1 MILLSASVGL
11 SEASTRLVSV
21 LTVRA
26 TPAPMLAPRS
36 VLWGLYLK
44 KILVC
49 LALAA
54 LGLQAQTSSIQGS
67 VTDSQNAIV
76 PTAVVTLTNTA
87 TSASR
92 KAVSADGTYNFAQV
106 PPGTYKLEAQSPG
119 FRTFQA
125 DVVLQINVP
134 STLDIKLEVGQ
145 VTEVIH
151 VEEVAAPINTQNATI
166 GNPFT
171 ETQVRQLPL
180 QTRNVVELL
189 SLQPGVT
196 ATGEVLGARRDQN
209 NVTLDGVDV
218 NNNENSGVS
227 SGSQNQQTAGS
238 QGLTSALPVPL
249 DSVQEFRVT
258 IAGQGADQGRSSG
271 GQVTL
276 VTKSG
281 SNQFHGS
288 LYEFHRN
295 VKTAAND
302 WFSNRSGL
310 AREALI
316 RNQYG
321 ASLGGRIVR
330 DKAFFFLNW
339 EDRKDRSAA
348 AQSRNVPTETLK
360 QGIVQFRQNDG
371 TVGSINPSEVRT
383 VDPKGLGVNPAMID
397 ILKQYPVA
405 NDLAG
410 GSDRGLNFGLYRF
423 NAPLTRNDRAYVAK
437 FDFNLTQ
444 KQSFMV
450 RGTLADNKRDDILAQ
465 FPGQDAASKVVD
477 NSRGLSARHQYV
489 FTPSLVNVFNFGYT
503 RLGIATTGSNQPSLQ
518 FDGITPFTNFTR
530 GVGRIIP
537 TTNFVDDITWTKKTH
552 TIQGGI
558 NFRMIQNDRTAYTNS
573 FQSYSFSR
581 NTLGGL
587 GADASN
593 SIIDFI
599 RLRSGNSA
607 LGLSE
612 TQPAQR
618 ALGILLGVI
627 NQYSATYNFDLTG
640 KSVPFGQPIARSFA
654 TNEYEFYLQDVWK
667 VRKDLTV
674 TYGIR
679 YGNYAPPYEKNG
691 TQVTPTVPIEQVWAT
706 RLGSIMGGYS
716 NSNVPDLTFAPAG
729 PVNNGPNWYSRDN
742 NNWAPRLNI
751 AYAPNYDGLAGKL
764 FGKGSVLRIGASM
777 LYDRYGSSMVTN
789 FDSTGSPGL
798 ATQVTQ
804 PINTNFSTSARYGIG
819 ALPAIPNAP
828 AAVFPYTPP
837 VATGGF
843 GSYSGAF
850 SNLKAPYNYLLNASY
865 ARPLPGKLVVEV
877 GYIGRLARKS
887 LVRMDIFQ
895 PATQFKDA
903 KSGQTWAQAAGIL
916 RDHFE
921 RGGTVANLPAVPF
934 FENMFPGSA
943 NQLTP
948 GTATQNYYYAT
959 YNTYAGSDLDALN
972 DFDRVR
978 RTSGPLTGQ
987 CFSVSGCNTFFMK
1000 QAAGLQAWTNEGR
1013 SSYHAGQVTL
1023 RRPVTSG
1030 LGFDFNYTL
1039 SKSIDLTSGAE
1050 STAGSIQDAFNP
1062 SGFRGLSDF
1071 NAKHNITFNTVVELP
1086 FGKGKMFLNSA
1097 PGWVNTLI
1105 GGWQTTALWRYRSGN
1120 PLSVS
1125 AGGVYSVN
1133 YLNSSLGVV
1142 RPGAT
1147 LPEAKVQFNS
1157 NGQPS
1162 LFATNTVYQS
1172 IMGAYP
1178 GTTGTRAMFTGPSMS
1193 NVDLSLGKYFY
1204 VPKLEGHRV
1213 QLRAEAFN
1221 AFNNVNFNTPSL
1233 TLTTPSTFGQLTGVM
1248 QARVMQFALRY
1259 EF

>member
-1 MILLSASVGL
+1 M
-11 SEASTRLVSV
+11 
-21 LTVRA
+21 
-26 TPAPMLAPRS
+26 
-36 VLWGLYLK
+36 K
-44 KILVC
+44 KLLVC
-49 LALAA
+49 IALATLALH
-54 LGLQAQTSSIQGS
+54 AQTSSIQGA

-76 PTAVVTLTNTA
+76 PNAMVTLTNSA

-92 KAVSADGTYNFAQV
+92 KTVSADGSYQFAQV
-106 PPGTYKLEAQSPG
+106 PPGNYKLEAQSPG

-134 STLDIKLEVGQ
+134 STLDVKLEIGQ

-218 NNNENSGVS
+218 NDNQDSGVTS
-227 SGSQNQQTAGS
+227 NNQNAQAAGA

-310 AREALI
+310 ARENLI

-339 EDRKDRSAA
+339 EERKDRSAA

-371 TVGSINPSEVRT
+371 TIGSINPSEVKA
-383 VDPKGLGVNPAMID
+383 VDPLGIGVNTAMMN

-437 FDFNLTQ
+437 FDFNVTE
-444 KQSFMV
+444 KQSFMI
-450 RGTLADNKRDDILAQ
+450 RGTLADNKRDDTANLAQ
-465 FPGQDAASKVVD
+465 FPGQDAASKIVD

-489 FTPSLVNVFNFGYT
+489 FSPSLVNVFNFGYT
-503 RLGIATTGSNQPSLQ
+503 RLGIYKTGSQNQSLS
-518 FDGITPFTNFTR
+518 FDGITPFENFVR

-537 TTNFVDDITWTKKTH
+537 TTNLVNDLTWTKKTH
-552 TIQGGI
+552 TVQGGI
-558 NFRMIQNDRTAYTNS
+558 NFRLIQNDRVSYANS

-581 NTLGGL
+581 NTLAGL
-587 GADASN
+587 GSDASN
-593 SIIDFI
+593 AVNAFI
-599 RLRSGNSA
+599 KNRSGLSSLA
-607 LGLSE
+607 LSE
-612 TQPAQR
+612 TQPTQR

-640 KSVPFGQPIARSFA
+640 KSVAFGQPIARSFA
-654 TNEYEFYLQDVWK
+654 TNEYEFYIQDVWK
-667 VRKDLTV
+667 IRRDLTL
-674 TYGIR
+674 TYGVR
-679 YGNYAPPYEKNG
+679 YGNYAPPYETNG
-691 TQVTPTVPIEQVWAT
+691 TQVNTTVPIESVWAQ
-706 RLGSIMGGYS
+706 RVGASLGGVT
-716 NSNVPDLTFAPAG
+716 NSNINDLTFSAAG
-729 PVNNGPNWYSRDN
+729 PVNGAAGWYNRDN
-742 NNWAPRLNI
+742 NNWAPRLNM
-751 AYAPNYDGLAGKL
+751 AYAPDYNGFAGKL
-764 FGKGSVLRIGASM
+764 FGKGSVFRIGASM

-789 FDSTGSPGL
+789 FDQSGSPGL
-798 ATQVTQ
+798 ATQMTQ
-804 PINTNFSTSARYGIG
+804 PINTNFSTSARYGAG
-819 ALPAIPNAP
+819 SLPAIPQAP

-843 GSYSGAF
+843 GAYQGAF
-850 SNLKAPYNYLLNASY
+850 TNLVAPYNYLLNASY
-865 ARPLPGKLVVEV
+865 ARPLPGKLVIEV
-877 GYIGRLARKS
+877 GYVGRLARKS
-887 LVRMDIFQ
+887 LVRMDLFQ

-903 KSGQTWAQAAGIL
+903 KSGQTWTQAAGML
-916 RDHFE
+916 RDYYE
-921 RGGTVANLPAVPF
+921 RGMTAAQVPNVAF
-934 FENMFPGSA
+934 FENMFPGAA
-943 NQLTP
+943 NRYIN
-948 GTATQNYYYAT
+948 GSATQNYFYTT

-972 DFDRVR
+972 DMDRVR
-978 RTSGPLTGQ
+978 QSNGTCL
-987 CFSVSGCNTFFMK
+987 SVSGCNTFFMR
-1000 QAAGLQAWTNEGR
+1000 QAAGYLAWTNEGR
-1013 SSYHAGQVTL
+1013 SSYHSGQLTL
-1023 RRPVTSG
+1023 RRPVSNG
-1030 LGFDFNYTL
+1030 WGFDFNYTL
-1039 SKSIDLTSGAE
+1039 SKSIDMYSSAE
-1050 STAGSIQDAFNP
+1050 SGGTGTIQDSFNP
-1062 SGFRGLSDF
+1062 NGFRGLSDF
-1071 NAKHNITFNTVVELP
+1071 NAAHNITANTVVELP
-1086 FGKGKMFLNSA
+1086 FGKGKQFLNSA
-1097 PGWVNTLI
+1097 PGWVNTML
-1105 GGWQTTALWRYRSGN
+1105 GGWQTTMLWRYRSGN

-1133 YLNSSLGVV
+1133 YLNSSLGIV

-1147 LPEAKVQFNS
+1147 LPTASVQYNS
-1157 NGQPS
+1157 AGNPS
-1162 LFATNTVYQS
+1162 LFATNSVYTS

-1193 NVDLSLGKYFY
+1193 NFDLSLGKFFY
-1204 VPKLEGHRV
+1204 LPKLEGHRV

-1221 AFNNVNFNTPSL
+1221 AFNNVNFTTPSL
-1233 TLTTPSTFGQLTGVM
+1233 SLAAPSTFGQLTGVM

>member
-1 MILLSASVGL
+1 
-11 SEASTRLVSV
+11 
-21 LTVRA
+21 
-26 TPAPMLAPRS
+26 MLASRS

-44 KILVC
+44 KTLVC

-76 PTAVVTLTNTA
+76 PTAVVTLTNTG

-92 KAVSADGTYNFAQV
+92 KAVAADGTYNFAQV

-134 STLDIKLEVGQ
+134 STLDIKLEIGQ

-151 VEEVAAPINTQNATI
+151 VEETAAPVNTQNATI
-166 GNPFT
+166 GNAFN
-171 ETQVRQLPL
+171 EVQVRQLPL

-189 SLQPGVT
+189 SIQPGVT

-218 NNNENSGVS
+218 NDNQNSGVTS
-227 SGSQNQQTAGS
+227 SSQNAQAAGAA
-238 QGLTSALPVPL
+238 GLTSALPVPL

-271 GQVTL
+271 GQVSL

-281 SNQFHGS
+281 SNDFHGS

-321 ASLGGRIVR
+321 ASLGGRIIR

-348 AQSRNVPTETLK
+348 AQSRAVPTETLK

-371 TVGSINPSEVRT
+371 TIGQINPSEVRA
-383 VDPKGLGVNPAMID
+383 VDPLGLGVNSAMLD

-410 GSDRGLNFGLYRF
+410 GADRGLNFGLYRF

-437 FDFNLTQ
+437 FDFNLSQ
-444 KQSFMV
+444 KQSLML
-450 RGTLADNKRDDILAQ
+450 RGTLADNKRDDQSNLAQ
-465 FPGQDAASKVVD
+465 FPGQDAASKIVD
-477 NSRGLSARHQYV
+477 NSRGLAARHTYV
-489 FTPSLVNVFNFGYT
+489 FSPTLVNVFNFGYT
-503 RLGIATTGSNQPSLQ
+503 RLGLASTGSDQNALS
-518 FDGITPFTNFTR
+518 FDGIANPVNFVR

-537 TTNFVDDITWTKKTH
+537 TTNIVNDLTWTKKTH
-552 TIQGGI
+552 TVQGGI
-558 NFRMIQNDRTAYTNS
+558 NFRLIQNDRTS
-573 FQSYSFSR
+573 FATSYLSHSFSR
-581 NTLGGL
+581 NTLAGL

-593 SIIDFI
+593 AVNAFI
-599 RLRSGNSA
+599 RQRAGTST

-612 TQPAQR
+612 TQPTQR

-627 NQYSATYNFDLTG
+627 NQYSGTYNFDLSG
-640 KSVPFGQPIARSFA
+640 KAVPFGQAIARSFA
-654 TNEYEFYLQDVWK
+654 AQEYEFYIQDVWK
-667 VRKDLTV
+667 MRKDLTL
-674 TYGIR
+674 TYGVR

-691 TQVTPTVPIEQVWAT
+691 VQVAPTVPIEQVWDQ
-706 RLGSIMGGYS
+706 RVGSAMGGFT
-716 NSNVPDLTFAPAG
+716 NSNIADLTFAAAG
-729 PVNNGPNWYSRDN
+729 SANGAPSWYRRDN

-751 AYAPNYDGLAGKL
+751 AYAPNYDGFFGKL
-764 FGKGSVLRIGASM
+764 FGKGSVLRAGGSV
-777 LYDRYGSSMVTN
+777 LYDRYGSNMVTN
-789 FDSTGSPGL
+789 FDQSGSPGL
-798 ATQVTQ
+798 ATQRTQ
-804 PINTNFSTSARYGIG
+804 PINTNFTTSARYGMG
-819 ALPAIPNAP
+819 PLPSIPSAP
-828 AAVFPYTPP
+828 AATFPFTPD

-843 GSYSGAF
+843 GAYQGAF
-850 SNLKAPYNYLLNASY
+850 SNLAAPYNFLLNASY
-865 ARPLPGKLVVEV
+865 ARPLPGNMVIEV
-877 GYIGRLARKS
+877 GYVGRLARKS
-887 LVRMDIFQ
+887 LVRLDVFQ
-895 PATQFKDA
+895 PSTQFKDP
-903 KSGQTWAQAAGIL
+903 KSGQTWTQAAGIL

-921 RGGTVANLPAVPF
+921 RGGTAANVPNVAF
-934 FENMFPGSA
+934 FENMFPGAANRYITGSA
-943 NQLTP
+943 
-948 GTATQNYYYAT
+948 TANYYHTT

-972 DFDRVR
+972 DMDRVR
-978 RTSGPLTGQ
+978 QTSGPLTGQ
-987 CFSVSGCNTFFMK
+987 CLSVFGCNTFFMR
-1000 QAAGLQAWTNEGR
+1000 QAAGMPSWSNMGR
-1013 SSYHAGQVTL
+1013 SSYHGGQLVL
-1023 RRPVTSG
+1023 RRPVSKG
-1030 LGFDFNYTL
+1030 WGFDFNYTL
-1039 SKSIDLTSGAE
+1039 SKSIDLSSGAE
-1050 STAGSIQDAFNP
+1050 SAGTTIQDSFNP
-1062 SGFRGLSDF
+1062 TGFRGLSDF
-1071 NAKHNITFNTVVELP
+1071 DARHNITANTVVDLP
-1086 FGKGKMFLNSA
+1086 FGKGRRFLNSA
-1097 PGWVNTLI
+1097 PGVVNTLL
-1105 GGWQTTALWRYRSGN
+1105 GGWGTSMLWRYRSGN

-1133 YLNSSLGVV
+1133 YLNSSLGIA

-1147 LPEAKVQFNS
+1147 LPTASVQINS
-1157 NGQPS
+1157 AGNPS
-1162 LFATNTVYQS
+1162 LFSNVSGVSS
-1172 IMGAYP
+1172 IMAAYP
-1178 GTTGTRAMFTGPSMS
+1178 GTTGTRSMFTGPSMS
-1193 NVDLSLGKYFY
+1193 NFDLSLSKYFY
-1204 VPKLEGHRV
+1204 IPKLEGHRV
-1213 QLRAEAFN
+1213 QFRAEAFN
-1221 AFNNVNFNTPSL
+1221 AFNNVNFTSPSL
-1233 TLTTPSTFGQLTGVM
+1233 SLAAPSTFGQLSGVM